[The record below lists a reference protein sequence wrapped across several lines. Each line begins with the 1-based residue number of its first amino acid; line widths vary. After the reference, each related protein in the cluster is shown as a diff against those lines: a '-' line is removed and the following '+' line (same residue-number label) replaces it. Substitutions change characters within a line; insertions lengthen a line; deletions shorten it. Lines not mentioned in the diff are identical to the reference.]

1 MNFWQKAF
9 VVFCHV
15 TNFQDA
21 TSKPIVPFGLTFRK
35 VARSSY
41 GDSNASIG
49 PGLGGSPILVD
60 TSRHIIPRYMVWVI

>member
-1 MNFWQKAF
+1 MNSWQTA
-9 VVFCHV
+9 VIVFCHI

-21 TSKPIVPFGLTFRK
+21 NSKPIVPFGLTFRK
-35 VARSSY
+35 VSRSLY

-60 TSRHIIPRYMVWVI
+60 MSRHIIPR